1 MQQLV
6 PTGDGSLSRFN
17 DEAGELYHNKIGA
30 YTEALKHYFEPSA
43 AVEVLQKNGEL
54 GLLDVCFG
62 LGYNSFVLLDQIV
75 KAQLPP
81 GKVKVVAIELDP
93 EIISFLPQILDQE
106 ILADLRGCME
116 NTIKDFGSYA
126 FKTPTGVDIQ
136 IQLLQGDVRKV
147 VPLLDQPVDL
157 IFHDPF
163 STLKMPELWSVDL
176 FRHYARLTIERR
188 GKVMT
193 YSTARSVR
201 TGFFQ
206 AGFEIW
212 DTAPL
217 GGKRGGTVAAQP
229 DALMGESVTRLAA
242 AEVAKL
248 SARTAIPYRDKDLCQ
263 TREHI
268 FETRIIEQASG

>member
-1 MQQLV
+1 MQELV
-6 PTGDGSLSRFN
+6 ATGDGSLSRFN
-17 DEAGELYHNKIGA
+17 YEAGELYHNKIGA
-30 YTEALKHYFEPSA
+30 YTEALEHYFVPSA
-43 AVEVLQKNGEL
+43 AVQILQNNGEL

-75 KAQLPP
+75 KRSVGA

-93 EIISFLPQILDQE
+93 EIIRFLPEILDQQ
-106 ILADLRGCME
+106 LLKDLRGCMQAA
-116 NTIKDFGSYA
+116 IADFGFYSI
-126 FKTPTGVDIQ
+126 KTPTGVDIEF
-136 IQLLQGDVRKV
+136 QLIEGDVRKV
-147 VPLLDQPVDL
+147 VPLLDEPVDL

-176 FRHYARLTIERR
+176 FREYARLSSRRR

-229 DALMGESVTRLAA
+229 DALMGDSVSRLPA

-248 SARTAIPYRDKDLCQ
+248 SARTAIPYRDPDLCQ
-263 TREHI
+263 TRERI

>member
-30 YTEALKHYFEPSA
+30 YTEALEHYFVPSA
-43 AVEVLQKNGEL
+43 AVEILQKNGEL

-62 LGYNSFVLLDQIV
+62 LGYNSFVLLDQLV
-75 KAQLPP
+75 KRQLSK
-81 GKVKVVAIELDP
+81 GKVKVVAVELDA
-93 EIISFLPQILDQE
+93 EIISFLPEILDQE
-106 ILADLRGCME
+106 KLADLRCCMPE
-116 NTIKDFGSYA
+116 TIGDFGAYS
-126 FKTPTGVDIQ
+126 FQTPTGVDIDLRL
-136 IQLLQGDVRKV
+136 IQGDVRKV
-147 VPLLDQPVDL
+147 VPLLDQPFDL

-176 FRHYARLTIERR
+176 FRHYARLTAERR
-188 GKVMT
+188 GKVTT

-201 TGFFQ
+201 TGFYQ

-229 DALMGESVTRLAA
+229 GAVMGDSVTRLAA
-242 AEVAKL
+242 KEVAKL
-248 SARTAIPYRDKDLCQ
+248 SAGTAIPYRDQDLRQ

-268 FETRIIEQASG
+268 FETRNKEQASG